1 MPPSGLSSISC
12 ANHAIHR
19 VSREKSQ
26 LKKPAGGFSPC
37 THPCAFFPA
46 GGSTISASSPV
57 PHSGTC
63 VGLSAIDHSSEDAD
77 AETSAIASIE
87 CKLRFVWIAPAFQPK
102 SNPGRLDR
110 ERRLSQGAFGLGCHG
125 AAHYDA
131 QLGWIGLDELDRYAF
146 GQERES
152 GDNAFRRPVGEEHA
166 DPHAQPGAIL
176 LVIPGAAIEPE
187 DAAETVE
194 LRTLRGIE
202 PALLEKVCRY
212 IFELMYLRRD
222 RLQQSFDPRLA
233 PELLHQTAQRIC
245 RRRKRRQD
253 LERIRDRSQDTHGA
267 TLHIFAARS
276 ALASMSSKDE
286 TGSTP
291 ICAISPLRLC
301 PTRTLPWK
309 ELPVAKSGLL
319 CMPFT

>member
-1 MPPSGLSSISC
+1 RRCPLDTWRAIKPSVRSYSPAILSVVEDLIPLTVTPPAPSSPMRSASH
-12 ANHAIHR
+12 ANHR

-57 PHSGTC
+57 AHSGTC
-63 VGLSAIDHSSEDAD
+63 VGRSAIDHSSEDAD

-110 ERRLSQGAFGLGCHG
+110 ERRLSQGVFGLGSHG

-131 QLGWIGLDELDRYAF
+131 QLGWIGLDELDRHAF
-146 GQERES
+146 GQECEG
-152 GDNAFRRPVGEEHA
+152 GDDVFWRPVGEQHA

-187 DAAETVE
+187 DAAET
-194 LRTLRGIE
+194 
-202 PALLEKVCRY
+202 
-212 IFELMYLRRD
+212 
-222 RLQQSFDPRLA
+222 
-233 PELLHQTAQRIC
+233 
-245 RRRKRRQD
+245 
-253 LERIRDRSQDTHGA
+253 
-267 TLHIFAARS
+267 
-276 ALASMSSKDE
+276 
-286 TGSTP
+286 
-291 ICAISPLRLC
+291 
-301 PTRTLPWK
+301 
-309 ELPVAKSGLL
+309 
-319 CMPFT
+319 